1 MMNESRRYEKQ
12 KKLTN
17 RQKNTDWD
25 DAKQQ
30 QHSRDTLVNNLQH
43 SAR

>member
-1 MMNESRRYEKQ
+1 MNENMRYEKQ
-12 KKLTN
+12 RKLTN
-17 RQKNTDWD
+17 RWNISLD

-30 QHSRDTLVNNLQH
+30 QHSKVTLINSWQH